1 MSSDSERFMRNL
13 PYCAGLFDGEG
24 CITTNGLPTGFRLS
38 VTNTDRRLLEFLES
52 SLGGYINSQY
62 LPENPKWSR
71 AWKWLATDKDSVH
84 RILTALEPY
93 LISKKDQARLV
104 IDFIEKY
111 PNKRGPKM
119 PEQKLADW
127 KSVKEELTRLK
138 KQPVA

>member
-52 SLGGYINSQY
+52 SLGGYINNQY
-62 LPENPKWSR
+62 LPENPKWR
-71 AWKWLATDKDSVH
+71 TAWKWLVTDKSNVH
-84 RILTALEPY
+84 RILTTLEPY